1 MLYRRKEE
9 KMSSE
14 WWKDETV
21 ALVSVEEKELQE
33 SDENK
38 ISYKMILIWRLE
50 NYTTK
55 YNTDEIKQNRGKKIV
70 KCVIN
75 PVLELKSVVHV
86 YFCLYLLVSIV
97 WPMKIPWN
105 ECNNE
110 NPHTRNS
117 RKITKFEK
125 FIHSPFVLDFFWL
138 FEGRK
143 FVVENR
149 ISLVKLREIET
160 NKQTGKKT

>member
-1 MLYRRKEE
+1 
-9 KMSSE
+9 MSSE

-38 ISYKMILIWRLE
+38 ISYKMILIRRLE

-125 FIHSPFVLDFFWL
+125 FIHSPFVLDFFLALRRPKVCCWESN
-138 FEGRK
+138 FTCKTSR
-143 FVVENR
+143 NR
-149 ISLVKLREIET
+149 
-160 NKQTGKKT
+160 NKQTNRQKNITTN